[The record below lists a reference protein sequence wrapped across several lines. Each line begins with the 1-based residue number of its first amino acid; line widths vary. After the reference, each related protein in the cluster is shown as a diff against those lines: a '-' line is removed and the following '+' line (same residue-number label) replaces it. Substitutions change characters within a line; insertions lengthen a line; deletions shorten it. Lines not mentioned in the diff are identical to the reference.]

1 MNISND
7 AYYFEALSALGWETL
22 EVQRMK
28 TKGKQMYKVLQGMTP
43 NCLVDL
49 FINIKPAK
57 LHYAS
62 VKFFENC

>member
-1 MNISND
+1 MSND
-7 AYYFEALSALGWETL
+7 VYYFEALSALGWETL
-22 EVQRMK
+22 EVQS
-28 TKGKQMYKVLQGMTP
+28 MTP
-43 NCLVDL
+43 DCLVDL